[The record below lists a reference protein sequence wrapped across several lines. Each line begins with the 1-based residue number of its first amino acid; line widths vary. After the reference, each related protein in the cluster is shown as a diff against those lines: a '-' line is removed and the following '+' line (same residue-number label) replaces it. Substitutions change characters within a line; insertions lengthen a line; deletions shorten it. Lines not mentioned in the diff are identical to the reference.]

1 MKTIRLALLSFA
13 TVISSLVATAQQAP
27 AEAFVASM
35 SGSATVTAPGST
47 TAVPLVI
54 GQTLPEGSTV
64 TTAEGGSVLIQSHK
78 GMETGLGSK
87 ATAVIGSH
95 SVSADGVRTAVID
108 LKEGTVVSVLDP
120 SKRATNN
127 YAVRT
132 AKGVAAARGT
142 VYTTTVT
149 LSSGGQVT
157 VTVNTL
163 TGAVSFAIAGGQT
176 VSVAA
181 GNSANS
187 NSTASTPISTA
198 LAGANA
204 AEKAELVEAFK
215 LATTVVTIIAVNDQT
230 SDQTNR
236 TALKGTID
244 TVIADFRAGG
254 DTALVSS
261 LLAGFA
267 AGISAGQSATVVTSP
282 DGTVQSISAPA
293 PTTGSTP
300 AQTIDI
306 TIVSPS
312 STP

>member
-13 TVISSLVATAQQAP
+13 TVISSLVASAQQAP
-27 AEAFVASM
+27 AQAFVASM

-47 TAVPLVI
+47 TAAPLVI
-54 GQTLPEGSTV
+54 GQVLPEGSTV
-64 TTAEGGSVLIQSHK
+64 ITAEGGSVLIQSHK

-87 ATAVIGSH
+87 ATAVIGTH

-108 LKEGTVVSVLDP
+108 LKEGTTVSVLDP
-120 SKRATNN
+120 SQRATNN

-142 VYTTTVT
+142 VYATTVT

-198 LAGANA
+198 LAGATA

-230 SDQTNR
+230 NNQM
-236 TALKGTID
+236 TALGATVG
-244 TVIADFRAGG
+244 TVIDEIRASGE
-254 DTALVSS
+254 TNLVDAFLKGVS
-261 LLAGFA
+261 AGVA
-267 AGISAGQSATVVTSP
+267 AGQSATVVTSP
-282 DGTVQSISAPA
+282 DGTVQSITAPA
-293 PTTGSTP
+293 PSSGSTP